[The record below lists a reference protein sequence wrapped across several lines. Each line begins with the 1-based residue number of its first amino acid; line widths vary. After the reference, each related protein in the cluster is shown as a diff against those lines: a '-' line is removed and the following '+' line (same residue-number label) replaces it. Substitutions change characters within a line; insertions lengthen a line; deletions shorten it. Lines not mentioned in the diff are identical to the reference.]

1 MTSLGASAAATTT
14 CRFSRVRARSRGR
27 ISSVFHHELEDPG
40 RSPWRE
46 FSYVAPDI
54 RISLDSCRASVEA
67 DLRLRLRPSVH
78 AKMVRCRCRACSAA
92 RDRSPR
98 LSSFFRACVMYVC
111 VCDAPDAGPVIG
123 ATRALTVEAHHCE
136 QLLDLREE
144 RPLGDQS
151 HLLIRLRDGGRH

>member
-1 MTSLGASAAATTT
+1 
-14 CRFSRVRARSRGR
+14 
-27 ISSVFHHELEDPG
+27 
-40 RSPWRE
+40 
-46 FSYVAPDI
+46 
-54 RISLDSCRASVEA
+54 
-67 DLRLRLRPSVH
+67 
-78 AKMVRCRCRACSAA
+78 
-92 RDRSPR
+92 
-98 LSSFFRACVMYVC
+98 MYVC